1 MTKMRDYTGERYG
14 KLTVLEYVG
23 TKRYRNGRATQWLCQ
38 CDCGNKTVVGSVSL
52 KTGSTVSCGC
62 HRRELSSKRMI
73 ERNKTHGITIG
84 SEEDKRL
91 YRLWA
96 AIKRRCYYE
105 KCVGY
110 HNYGGRGVRMCDE
123 WKNEAA
129 KFVEWCKS
137 HGYKKGLEIDR
148 INNNGNYEPNNCQF
162 ISKVENEKKK
172 RNTIWLTIDGISKVC
187 ADWNRIME
195 KPEKYYIQRI
205 YRKMG
210 EEYAINVIRNRLN
223 ELGKEIL

>member
-52 KTGSTVSCGC
+52 KTGNTVSCGC

-187 ADWNRIME
+187 ADWNRLME
-195 KPEKYYIQRI
+195 KPENYYIQRI

-223 ELGKEIL
+223 ELGKEIV

>member
-38 CDCGNKTVVGSVSL
+38 CDCGNKTVVDSVSL
-52 KTGSTVSCGC
+52 KTGNTVSCGC

-187 ADWNRIME
+187 SDWNRLME

-223 ELGKEIL
+223 ELGKEIV

>member
-52 KTGSTVSCGC
+52 KTGNTVSCGC

-187 ADWNRIME
+187 ADWNRLME

-223 ELGKEIL
+223 ELGKEIV

>member
-38 CDCGNKTVVGSVSL
+38 CDCGNKTVVDSVSL
-52 KTGSTVSCGC
+52 KTGNTVSCGC

-187 ADWNRIME
+187 ADWNRLME

-223 ELGKEIL
+223 ELGKEIV

>member
-38 CDCGNKTVVGSVSL
+38 CDCGNKTVVDSVSL
-52 KTGSTVSCGC
+52 KTGNTVSCGC

-73 ERNKTHGITIG
+73 DRNKTHGITIG

-187 ADWNRIME
+187 ADWNRLME

-223 ELGKEIL
+223 ELGKEIV

>member
-38 CDCGNKTVVGSVSL
+38 CDCGNKTVVDSVSL
-52 KTGSTVSCGC
+52 KTGNTVSCGC

-187 ADWNRIME
+187 ADWNRLMK

-223 ELGKEIL
+223 ELGKEIV

>member
-1 MTKMRDYTGERYG
+1 
-14 KLTVLEYVG
+14 
-23 TKRYRNGRATQWLCQ
+23 
-38 CDCGNKTVVGSVSL
+38 
-52 KTGSTVSCGC
+52 
-62 HRRELSSKRMI
+62 MI

-187 ADWNRIME
+187 ADWNRLME
-195 KPEKYYIQRI
+195 KLEKYYIQRI

-223 ELGKEIL
+223 ELGKEIV

>member
-38 CDCGNKTVVGSVSL
+38 CDCGNKTVVDSVSL
-52 KTGSTVSCGC
+52 KTGNTVSCGC

-187 ADWNRIME
+187 ADWNRLME

-210 EEYAINVIRNRLN
+210 EEYAINVVRNRLN
-223 ELGKEIL
+223 ELGKEIV

>member
-14 KLTVLEYVG
+14 KLTVLEYVA

-38 CDCGNKTVVGSVSL
+38 CDCGNKTVVDSVSL
-52 KTGSTVSCGC
+52 KTGNTVSCGC

-187 ADWNRIME
+187 ADWNRLME

-223 ELGKEIL
+223 ELGKEIV

>member
-187 ADWNRIME
+187 ADWNRLME

-223 ELGKEIL
+223 ELGKEIV